1 MQRAKVLK
9 RIGSENGS
17 NGAVLEMAC
26 LGSLLNLNC
35 HRATYFQGLQVEGF
49 ADEDPAQNGERGVL
63 LERSPGALFTVVAGE
78 PEVEEGEER
87 LNYLR

>member
-17 NGAVLEMAC
+17 NGDVLGMAC

-35 HRATYFQGLQVEGF
+35 HSATNFQGLQVEGF
-49 ADEDPAQNGERGVL
+49 ADKDPDQNGERGVL
-63 LERSPGALFTVVAGE
+63 L
-78 PEVEEGEER
+78 
-87 LNYLR
+87 